1 MTIGEKI
8 QSIRKKQKITQK
20 ELSEKCG
27 CSVISIGRYESGE
40 RSPSWESIQKIAAAL
55 EVTTNDLIA
64 GTDIFCGDLPKEDDF
79 AAAETMKADTIAKYD
94 RLNDLGKEKAN
105 EYITDLSENPKYTQ

>member
-8 QSIRKKQKITQK
+8 QSIRKNQKITQK

-55 EVTTNDLIA
+55 EGIFLLGILKQHHFFQAKKLKMRLKQMLIL
-64 GTDIFCGDLPKEDDF
+64 F
-79 AAAETMKADTIAKYD
+79 
-94 RLNDLGKEKAN
+94 
-105 EYITDLSENPKYTQ
+105 